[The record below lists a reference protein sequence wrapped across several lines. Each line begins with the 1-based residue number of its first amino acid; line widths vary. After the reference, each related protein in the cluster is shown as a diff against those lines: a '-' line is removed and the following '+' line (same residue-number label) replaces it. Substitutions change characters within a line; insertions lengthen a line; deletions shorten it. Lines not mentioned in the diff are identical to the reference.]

1 MSHRVS
7 PGRTRGQALVEFSL
21 VAPILFLLLFSV
33 VEFGRYIYYS
43 NVLSDATREGTRY
56 AIVHGSAASCKSGP
70 LPGGPPPPV
79 NACDPTGQK
88 VVDVVKRFA
97 VGVIPDASFR
107 VVVCWEDPAN
117 PGVGTTCN
125 NTNNGRGNQ
134 ARVVVDYQFKSLVP
148 LVPLPTVP
156 MHTESALVIQH

>member
-1 MSHRVS
+1 MGRHRMQ
-7 PGRTRGQALVEFSL
+7 RFRRGQALVEFAL
-21 VAPILFLLLFSV
+21 VAPVLFLLLFSV
-33 VEFGRYIYYS
+33 IEFGRYIYTS

-56 AIVHGSAASCKSGP
+56 AIVHGSAAACKSGP

-79 NACDPTGQK
+79 NACDPSGQK

-97 VGVIPDASFR
+97 VGVVADATIQ

-117 PGVGTTCN
+117 AGIGSTCI

-148 LVPLPTVP
+148 LVPLPAVP
-156 MHTESALVIQH
+156 IHAESALVIQH